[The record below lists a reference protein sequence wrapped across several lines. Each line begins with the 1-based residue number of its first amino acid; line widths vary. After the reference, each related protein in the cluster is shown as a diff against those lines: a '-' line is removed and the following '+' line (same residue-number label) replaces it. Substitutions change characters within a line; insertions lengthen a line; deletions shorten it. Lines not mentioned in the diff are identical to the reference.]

1 MSSSNTKNILDE
13 FFQNLKDFGDR
24 LSMEDID
31 VAVESLQI
39 AFDDLRLMKKATVEK
54 KKEAERK
61 QREEDEKREKEE
73 KIRKQKEH
81 IKEVTCMD
89 LPLDWNSAH
98 PEYISKVS
106 QMHL

>member
-39 AFDDLRLMKKATVEK
+39 AFDDLKLMKK
-54 KKEAERK
+54 
-61 QREEDEKREKEE
+61 QLLKREKKPNASNE
-73 KIRKQKEH
+73 KKMKSEKRRKN
-81 IKEVTCMD
+81 
-89 LPLDWNSAH
+89 L
-98 PEYISKVS
+98 
-106 QMHL
+106 

>member
-39 AFDDLRLMKKATVEK
+39 AFDDWRLMKKATVEK

-73 KIRKQKEH
+73 KIQMNGAFVRKPRSLLLTRGTS
-81 IKEVTCMD
+81 IW
-89 LPLDWNSAH
+89 LR
-98 PEYISKVS
+98 
-106 QMHL
+106 

>member
-39 AFDDLRLMKKATVEK
+39 AFDDLRLMKKQLLKRKKKPNASNEKKMKSEK
-54 KKEAERK
+54 KKK
-61 QREEDEKREKEE
+61 K
-73 KIRKQKEH
+73 
-81 IKEVTCMD
+81 
-89 LPLDWNSAH
+89 SASRRN
-98 PEYISKVS
+98 ILKK
-106 QMHL
+106 

>member
-39 AFDDLRLMKKATVEK
+39 AFDDLKLMKKAAVEK
-54 KKEAERK
+54 RKEAERK
-61 QREEDEKREKEE
+61 QREEDS
-73 KIRKQKEH
+73 H
-81 IKEVTCMD
+81 
-89 LPLDWNSAH
+89 
-98 PEYISKVS
+98 
-106 QMHL
+106 